1 MSSSDT
7 LNMSSSDTLNMSLDM
22 SSDVSADV
30 SDVSEVKKKIIWKKK
45 EPKQEF
51 PFMNG
56 SKILFDFLIRPYLDD
71 RTLGLIAGTCVAARE
86 YVTKDLESHWFQK
99 YLELYERGVIEK
111 YVRHGT
117 CCSYCF
123 SSYNLGYH
131 NYNSKELCDQNDIWW
146 DDIPVQ
152 VYNLAKADGYH
163 SYKNKYE
170 GKKVCRRHLVP
181 KYLDSKHK
189 SNKSK
194 KRSHMNYYKKV
205 MFYDLYHTNQSSLN
219 NRIAKCRQEYEI
231 YQALSDTYKKKLKN
245 LERDLKFLE
254 IIKN

>member
-1 MSSSDT
+1 MSSDM
-7 LNMSSSDTLNMSLDM
+7 LNMSSDM
-22 SSDVSADV
+22 SSVMS
-30 SDVSEVKKKIIWKKK
+30 SDESDISSVMSDMSLVKKKIIWKRK

-56 SKILFDFLIRPYLDD
+56 SKILFDFLIRPYLKD

-86 YVTKDLESHWFQK
+86 YVTKDLETYWFQR

-111 YVRHGT
+111 YVRHGM
-117 CCSYCF
+117 CYSYCYRI
-123 SSYNLGYH
+123 YNVGHYTT
-131 NYNSKELCDQNDIWW
+131 YNSKELCDQNDIWW

-152 VYNLAKADGYH
+152 VYNTVKADGYN
-163 SYKNKYE
+163 SDRNKYE
-170 GKKVCRRHLVP
+170 GKKVCRIHFVP
-181 KYLDSKHK
+181 KYFDSKHK

-205 MFYDLYHTNQSSLN
+205 MFYNLYHVNTASLSHK
-219 NRIAKCRQEYEI
+219 IAKCQQEYYN
-231 YQALSDTYKKKLKN
+231 YQSLADEFEKKL
-245 LERDLKFLE
+245 EQLKREQNFLE